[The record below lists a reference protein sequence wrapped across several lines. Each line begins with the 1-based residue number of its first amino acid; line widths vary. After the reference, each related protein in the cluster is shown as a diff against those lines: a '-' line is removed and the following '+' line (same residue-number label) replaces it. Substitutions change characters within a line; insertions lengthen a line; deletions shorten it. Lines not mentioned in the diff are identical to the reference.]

1 MQLRAA
7 KAQVDINR
15 QEAKA
20 NEKAVADMT
29 AQSTML
35 NRYSAGLAGAGS
47 MLMIFG
53 KNQNAVNIGLALNT
67 TAMGLQIFK
76 MTQKTRARFKEM
88 LTEINATHSTIANT
102 TAMQVNTAGKN
113 LNIFS
118 TVQLTIA
125 NKLLTAGFKASVA
138 ASMAFTATLGVFG
151 AALLLAGAAYK
162 SLTKDQD
169 EFLVGY
175 QGLIDFA
182 EAHKL
187 SDAMGMSDINA
198 AIEEQKGII
207 KSFEDGSTEATKSMV
222 DDAKNL
228 KATLEAAREVEIVS
242 DIDSRALAQ
251 EFMDARAVATS
262 RGDFQNKKLR
272 RAALEEEHEDFNDF
286 LVRNS
291 INSMEEYDKISAQ
304 ILANNGQDAEQIA
317 GNTADVISGTIEEL
331 DKFNNKR
338 EELFAGFSQG
348 NLTGDLIRQVNQ
360 QGVENLIT
368 NTEVVM
374 TNVFNGMTI
383 PEVADQIIE
392 EIESR
397 ANLAGFNLAG

>member
-151 AALLLAGAAYK
+151 AALYLRV
-162 SLTKDQD
+162 Q
-169 EFLVGY
+169 
-175 QGLIDFA
+175 
-182 EAHKL
+182 H
-187 SDAMGMSDINA
+187 
-198 AIEEQKGII
+198 
-207 KSFEDGSTEATKSMV
+207 
-222 DDAKNL
+222 
-228 KATLEAAREVEIVS
+228 
-242 DIDSRALAQ
+242 
-251 EFMDARAVATS
+251 TS
-262 RGDFQNKKLR
+262 
-272 RAALEEEHEDFNDF
+272 H
-286 LVRNS
+286 
-291 INSMEEYDKISAQ
+291 
-304 ILANNGQDAEQIA
+304 
-317 GNTADVISGTIEEL
+317 
-331 DKFNNKR
+331 
-338 EELFAGFSQG
+338 
-348 NLTGDLIRQVNQ
+348 
-360 QGVENLIT
+360 
-368 NTEVVM
+368 
-374 TNVFNGMTI
+374 
-383 PEVADQIIE
+383 
-392 EIESR
+392 
-397 ANLAGFNLAG
+397 